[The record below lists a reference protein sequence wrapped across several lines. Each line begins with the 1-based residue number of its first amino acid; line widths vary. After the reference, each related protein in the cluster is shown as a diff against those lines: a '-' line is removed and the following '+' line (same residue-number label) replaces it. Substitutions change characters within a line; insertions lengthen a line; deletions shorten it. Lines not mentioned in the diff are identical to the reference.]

1 LKEFKGILQQ
11 KQKFG
16 AHTMEIKKVT
26 VVGAGTMGSGIAHVL
41 SQNGYLVNLI
51 DINKSVLE
59 KAINVIRQNMDRQI
73 KKGLMT
79 EEEKEQAIAR
89 INTLTSLE
97 SGAKDAD
104 FVIEAATE
112 NVKIKKDIFKSL
124 DLVCKPEVILAT
136 NTSSISIT
144 EIASATNRPDKVIGM
159 HFFNPVPVMK
169 LVEIIRGHETSDE
182 TFKITKELAEKLG
195 KTPVEVKDYPGFVSN
210 RILMPMINEAIYC
223 LMEGVASAE
232 DIDTVM
238 RLGMNHPMG
247 PLALADLIGL
257 DVCLSIMNV
266 LYEGFGDP
274 KYRPCP
280 LLKKMVAAG
289 YLGRKTGKG
298 FYDYTQQQNNKTQQ

>member
-1 LKEFKGILQQ
+1 
-11 KQKFG
+11 
-16 AHTMEIKKVT
+16 MEIKKVT

-41 SQNGYLVNLI
+41 SQNGYIVNLI

-59 KAINVIRQNMDRQI
+59 KAISVIRQNMDRQI
-73 KKGLMT
+73 KKGIMT

-124 DLVCKPEVILAT
+124 DLVCKPETILAT

-169 LVEIIRGHETSDE
+169 LVEIIRGYDTSDE
-182 TFKITKELAEKLG
+182 TFRITKELAEKLG
-195 KTPVEVKDYPGFVSN
+195 KTTVEVKDYPGFVSN

-232 DIDTVM
+232 DIDNVM
-238 RLGMNHPMG
+238 KLGMNHPMG

-298 FYDYTQQQNNKTQQ
+298 FYDYTQQQNNKPQQ